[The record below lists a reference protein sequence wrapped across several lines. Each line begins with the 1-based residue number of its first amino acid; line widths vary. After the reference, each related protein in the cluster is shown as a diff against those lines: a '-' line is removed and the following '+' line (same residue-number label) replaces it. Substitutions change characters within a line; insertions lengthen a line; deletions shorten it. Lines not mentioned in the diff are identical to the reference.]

1 MPELPN
7 PEHPEMNPN
16 QSYKDFPCKL
26 KLSLDFVFLSI
37 VTCAG
42 AVHLLKMPP
51 ILNPL
56 NPEQTFNE
64 DKAPPTGDKGLTA
77 SQNIQGKPGATSA
90 TVGNSMDKSQ
100 VLNIAANP
108 NSTVGSAVGQ
118 EEQFSLKSD
127 IERFAQEDLS
137 FKKIL
142 IDTIK
147 PKVKARFEDPF
158 VYEDG
163 SSDQLGTE

>member
-1 MPELPN
+1 MAARGTPIVQILIFKHNENKLKHLYQINTMPELPN

-77 SQNIQGKPGATSA
+77 SQNI
-90 TVGNSMDKSQ
+90 
-100 VLNIAANP
+100 
-108 NSTVGSAVGQ
+108 
-118 EEQFSLKSD
+118 
-127 IERFAQEDLS
+127 
-137 FKKIL
+137 
-142 IDTIK
+142 
-147 PKVKARFEDPF
+147 
-158 VYEDG
+158 
-163 SSDQLGTE
+163 